1 MRSAVIRIVLA
12 LALATAL
19 ASWLPTHG
27 DLSGFALL
35 PPFAAIL
42 VAVASGHL
50 LPGLTIAILS
60 AAIISLPSGTPFW
73 EVPILAA
80 EKAVVDFLW
89 TPLRD
94 SFQLYILGFSAGL
107 VGMVRLIALS
117 GGTQAVAELLAARAQ
132 GARST
137 TIASFLMGL
146 AIFFDDYANTLVV
159 GTTMRPIADRFR
171 VSREKLAYIVDST
184 AAPIAGV
191 AIISTWIGFEVGFFD
206 DIMREVEGGI
216 SGYELFFRALPLRF
230 YCWFTLFFVALV
242 AILERDF
249 GPMRRAE
256 ERAWSAAV
264 SPQGPEAPSPVEQ
277 QLSTPDVSC
286 HWLLAMAPVALVIG
300 GVMVGMNLDSWDSSD
315 VQEARQDGFLFS
327 RTYWT
332 AVFSNAHSF
341 RVMFLAAMAGSVLAF
356 ALALTRR
363 STVDGNHVFGI
374 WRVFKTWI
382 MGIAGFYYA
391 ILILILAWAI
401 KEACKA
407 VNTSEY
413 LVAALSGFLEPTFLP
428 ILVFLLAATVAF
440 SIGTSWTTMAILLPT
455 MIPLA
460 FQMGGLD
467 LTVAVAAAVLDGAI
481 FGDHCSPIS
490 DTTVLSSIA
499 ASCDH
504 IQHVK
509 TQFPYARDHDG
520 RRGDLRLPGTYCSR
534 QFRVVFVG
542 RGNSSDSDIV
552 DPWQAHAGRLGLL
565 SPTNWRL
572 CGRRSPR

>member
-1 MRSAVIRIVLA
+1 MRTAVIRIVLA

-19 ASWLPTHG
+19 AHWLPTYG
-27 DLSGFALL
+27 ELSGFALF
-35 PPFAAIL
+35 PPLVAIL

-50 LPGLTIAILS
+50 LPGLTLAILS
-60 AAIISLPSGTPFW
+60 AAVISLPSGTAFW

-80 EKAVVDFLW
+80 EKAVIDFLW

-117 GGTQAVAELLAARAQ
+117 GGTQAVAELLATRAQ

-191 AIISTWIGFEVGFFD
+191 AIISTWIGFEVGLFD
-206 DIMREVEGGI
+206 DMMREVNSGI

-230 YCWFTLFFVALV
+230 YCWLTLFFVALV

-256 ERAWSAAV
+256 ERAWSASE
-264 SPQGPEAPSPVEQ
+264 SPQGPEDASPVEQ
-277 QLSTPDVSC
+277 HLSSPNVRC
-286 HWLLAMAPVALVIG
+286 HWLLAMAPVALVIF
-300 GVMVGMNLDSWDSSD
+300 GVMVGMNLDSWDSPE
-315 VQEARQDGFLFS
+315 VQEARRDGFLFN

-332 AVFSNAHSF
+332 AVFSNAHSS
-341 RVMFLAAMAGSVLAF
+341 RVMFLAAMAGSILAF
-356 ALALTRR
+356 SLALTRR
-363 STVDGNHVFGI
+363 STVDGNHLFGI

-407 VNTSEY
+407 VTTSEY

-428 ILVFLLAATVAF
+428 ILVFLLAAIVAF

-509 TQFPYARDHDG
+509 TQFPYAAITMAVAAIFGYLGRIVLGSSVLCLLSGGIVLTAVLLIVG
-520 RRGDLRLPGTYCSR
+520 RRT
-534 QFRVVFVG
+534 RVG
-542 RGNSSDSDIV
+542 SDS
-552 DPWQAHAGRLGLL
+552 
-565 SPTNWRL
+565 
-572 CGRRSPR
+572 

>member
-1 MRSAVIRIVLA
+1 MRTAVIRIVLG
-12 LALATAL
+12 LTLATAL
-19 ASWLPTHG
+19 AYWLPTY
-27 DLSGFALL
+27 DNLSGFAML
-35 PPFAAIL
+35 PPLVAIL
-42 VAVASGHL
+42 VAVASGQL
-50 LPGLTIAILS
+50 LPGLTLAILS
-60 AAIISLPSGTPFW
+60 AAVVSLPAGTPLW
-73 EVPILAA
+73 EVPVLAA
-80 EKAVVDFLW
+80 ERAVVDFLW
-89 TPLRD
+89 MPLRD

-117 GGTQAVAELLAARAQ
+117 GGTQAVADLLATRAS

-137 TIASFLMGL
+137 TVASFLMGL

-191 AIISTWIGFEVGFFD
+191 AVISTWIGFEVGLFD
-206 DIMREVEGGI
+206 DMMREVQSGI
-216 SGYELFFRALPLRF
+216 SGYELFFRALSLRF
-230 YCWFTLFFVALV
+230 YCWLTLFFVALV

-256 ERAWSAAV
+256 ESAWSGGV
-264 SPQGPEAPSPVEQ
+264 SQDLETTGDVEQ
-277 QLSTPDVSC
+277 QLSPSDVRC
-286 HWLLAMAPVALVIG
+286 HWLVAFAPVALVIG
-300 GVMVGMNLDSWDSSD
+300 GVMVGMNLDSWDSSQ
-315 VQEARQDGFLFS
+315 VQEARRDGFLFS

-332 AVFSNAHSF
+332 AVFSNAHSS
-341 RVMFLAAMAGSVLAF
+341 RVMFLAAMAGSVLAM
-356 ALALTRR
+356 AVALTRR
-363 STVDGNHVFGI
+363 STVNGDRVFGV
-374 WRVFKTWI
+374 WSVFKTWI

-391 ILILILAWAI
+391 IVILILAWAI

-407 VNTSEY
+407 VTTSDY

-428 ILVFLLAATVAF
+428 ILVFLLAAIIAF
-440 SIGTSWTTMAILLPT
+440 SIGTSWTTMALLLPT

-499 ASCDH
+499 TSCDH

-509 TQFPYARDHDG
+509 TQLPYAAVTMAAAAICGYLG
-520 RRGDLRLPGTYCSR
+520 RIVLG
-534 QFRVVFVG
+534 
-542 RGNSSDSDIV
+542 SS
-552 DPWQAHAGRLGLL
+552 ALCLL
-565 SPTNWRL
+565 SGGIVLTAVL
-572 CGRRSPR
+572 LIVGRRSRVSSDT

>member
-1 MRSAVIRIVLA
+1 MVIRIALA
-12 LALATAL
+12 LALATLL
-19 ASWLPTHG
+19 AYWLPTYG
-27 DLSGFALL
+27 ELSGFALL
-35 PPFAAIL
+35 PPLAAIL
-42 VAVASGHL
+42 VAVASGQL

-60 AAIISLPSGTPFW
+60 AAIISLPSGTPFH
-73 EVPILAA
+73 EVPILAVERA
-80 EKAVVDFLW
+80 LVDFLW

-94 SFQLYILGFSAGL
+94 SFQLYILGFSAAL

-117 GGTQAVAELLAARAQ
+117 GGTLAVAELLAKRAQ

-146 AIFFDDYANTLVV
+146 MIFFDDYANTLVV

-191 AIISTWIGFEVGFFD
+191 AIISTWIGFEVGLFD
-206 DIMREVEGGI
+206 DMMREVESGI
-216 SGYELFFRALPLRF
+216 SGYELFFRALPMRF
-230 YCWFTLFFVALV
+230 YCWLTLFFVALV

-256 ERAWSAAV
+256 ERAWAGE
-264 SPQGPEAPSPVEQ
+264 SPQGPESALPVGQ
-277 QLSTPDVSC
+277 QLSCPEVRC

-300 GVMVGMNLDSWDSSD
+300 GVMVGMLLDSWDSSA
-315 VQEARQDGFLFS
+315 VQEARRDGSLFS
-327 RTYWT
+327 RAYWT
-332 AVFSNAHSF
+332 AVFSNAHSS
-341 RVMFLAAMAGSVLAF
+341 RVMFLAAMAGSVLA
-356 ALALTRR
+356 ACLALTRR
-363 STVDGNHVFGI
+363 STPDRNRHFGI

-407 VNTSEY
+407 VATSEY
-413 LVAALSGFLEPTFLP
+413 LVVALSGFLEPAFLP
-428 ILVFLLAATVAF
+428 ILVFLLAAIVAF
-440 SIGTSWTTMAILLPT
+440 SIGTSWTTMAILLPA

-499 ASCDH
+499 TSCDH

-509 TQFPYARDHDG
+509 TQFPYAALTMAVAAICGYLGRAVLGSSVLCLMAGGLVLTTVLLIAG
-520 RRGDLRLPGTYCSR
+520 RRTRAGA
-534 QFRVVFVG
+534 
-542 RGNSSDSDIV
+542 
-552 DPWQAHAGRLGLL
+552 DP
-565 SPTNWRL
+565 
-572 CGRRSPR
+572 